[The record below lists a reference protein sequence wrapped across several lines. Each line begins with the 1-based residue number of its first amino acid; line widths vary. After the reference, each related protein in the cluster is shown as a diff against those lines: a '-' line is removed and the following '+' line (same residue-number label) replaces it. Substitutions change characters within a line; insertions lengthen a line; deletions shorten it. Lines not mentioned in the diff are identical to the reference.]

1 MNKPLVERIENRARH
16 GATGSIAESDLQS
29 ILADVREL
37 VEAAKGFVVE
47 ADPAH
52 HDDQLVTPQRSLSA
66 GHYRR
71 LSAILRKVG
80 GE

>member
-1 MNKPLVERIENRARH
+1 MNKPLVERIERLIGLCDDPGTEQELA
-16 GATGSIAESDLQS
+16 L

-37 VEAAKGFVVE
+37 IEATQQFRC
-47 ADPAH
+47 DFSPAVPK
-52 HDDQLVTPQRSLSA
+52 DETIAYVFTVGQ
-66 GHYRR
+66 YNR

>member
-1 MNKPLVERIENRARH
+1 MNKPLVERIDALRWRITNQREL
-16 GATGSIAESDLQS
+16 SELDS

-37 VEAAKGFVVE
+37 VDAAKPFDAGNHVE
-47 ADPAH
+47 FLSGDFPCRVE
-52 HDDQLVTPQRSLSA
+52 VTAWHLA
-66 GHYRR
+66 R

>member
-1 MNKPLVERIENRARH
+1 MNKPLVERIERLI
-16 GATGSIAESDLQS
+16 GLCDDPGTEQELTL

-37 VEAAKGFVVE
+37 VDAAKGFVVE

-71 LSAILRKVG
+71 LSAVLRKVG

>member
-1 MNKPLVERIENRARH
+1 MNKPLVERIDELRW
-16 GATGSIAESDLQS
+16 SITNQRELSEFDN

-37 VEAAKGFVVE
+37 VDVAKPFDAGNHVE
-47 ADPAH
+47 GLSGDFPCRIE
-52 HDDQLVTPQRSLSA
+52 VTA
-66 GHYRR
+66 WNIAR

>member
-1 MNKPLVERIENRARH
+1 MNKPLVERIDELRW
-16 GATGSIAESDLQS
+16 SITHQRELSELDS

-37 VEAAKGFVVE
+37 VEAAQQFRC
-47 ADPAH
+47 DFSPAVPK
-52 HDDQLVTPQRSLSA
+52 DETIAYVFTVGQ
-66 GHYRR
+66 YNR